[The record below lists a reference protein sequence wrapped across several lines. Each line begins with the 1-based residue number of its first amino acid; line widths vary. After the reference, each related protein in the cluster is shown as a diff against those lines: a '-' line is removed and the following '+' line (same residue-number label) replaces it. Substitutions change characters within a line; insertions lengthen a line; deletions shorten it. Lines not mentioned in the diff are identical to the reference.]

1 MDELDDIF
9 KTPYRRLVEWN
20 LLCLNWVKEKLEW
33 PAEFRFTVE
42 AVSYG
47 AGGVVDRRNI
57 VLPKNYSLW
66 NPVKYRQVFEERT
79 GFIPNLSILDLLFNT
94 GKQAGELLYNSN
106 IKI

>member
-1 MDELDDIF
+1 VDDLDDIY

-33 PAEFRFTVE
+33 PTEFRFTEE

-47 AGGVVDRRNI
+47 AVGVDDRRNN
-57 VLPKNYSLW
+57 VRPKNYGHW

-79 GFIPNLSILDLLFNT
+79 GFFPNLSILDLLFNT
-94 GKQAGELLYNSN
+94 GKRAGELLYNSN
-106 IKI
+106 LEI